1 MSSISQEFFDETVEE
16 NISLFG
22 MSKENALE
30 ETIHVFQMQG
40 ADLSKIDT
48 SGGIG
53 VEEIVNNIELLKT
66 YVQSVNYNSESE
78 INAVIQAMDDI
89 SKSCVSSKEN
99 LNKYAVRNQN
109 LVSSKGICMHCCE
122 FSQYGLCN

>member
-1 MSSISQEFFDETVEE
+1 MSSISQEFFDETGEE
-16 NISLFG
+16 TISLFG

-122 FSQYGLCN
+122 FSQV